1 VCALAALVALAGC
14 GESNSGQAEQSEV
27 DLEQAR
33 SFDDYTLYYL
43 GETFKGLPLT
53 FAGLGPGSGT
63 GIRRSWSFIYGDCT
77 PPPGGDGGCA
87 PPLEI
92 QNWSICTRFPALYPG
107 STPKTSPFRGAE
119 TLPAGGGLDIYTGE
133 TTVVIFGSEKEAS
146 AEALARVED
155 ETVPETLPPPAAGSL
170 DGELEC
176 QTKPSDRVAN

>member
-1 VCALAALVALAGC
+1 MLGGC
-14 GESNSGQAEQSEV
+14 VSNSGDPEASEV

-43 GETFKGLPLT
+43 GETFNGLPLT
-53 FAGLGPGSGT
+53 FAGRGPGSGT
-63 GIRRSWSFIYGDCT
+63 GVRRSWSFIYGDCT
-77 PPPGGDGGCA
+77 PPAGVDGGCA

-107 STPKTSPFRGAE
+107 STKTSPFRGAE
-119 TLPAGGGLDIYTGE
+119 TLPAGGGLDVYTGK
-133 TTVVIFGSEKEAS
+133 TTVVIFGREKEAA
-146 AEALARVED
+146 AEALTRVED

-176 QTKPSDRVAN
+176 QTKPTRRVEN